1 MRPIIDRAA
10 RLAQLRELL
19 SYSPVV
25 AILGPRQC
33 GKTTL
38 AKMIAA
44 DHYFDLENPRD
55 LARLENPQ
63 TTLEKLEGVV
73 CIDEIQLK
81 PDFFPL
87 LRHLVDH
94 HPQTQY
100 LILGSASEELIQK
113 SSQSLAGRVAF
124 LHLHGFDLVETGV
137 EHLAQRW
144 FRGGFPRAF
153 LAPSDRV
160 ACSWL
165 DHYIST
171 FLERD
176 LAEFGFRIPSPTMR
190 RFWTMLSH
198 CHGGIVNYSE
208 LGRSLQVTDKT
219 VRSYLDVLAGTFM
232 VRVLPPWFNNT
243 SKRLVK
249 SPKVYLSDSGIFH
262 RLQLIGDLAQLVSH
276 PKLGASWEGFV
287 INQIIRLSALPENT
301 FYFWSTHTGAEV
313 DLFWQQNGKNH
324 AVEVKYADAPRRT
337 KSMVQAVEDLKLD
350 KLWIVYPGPVTYA
363 LDETITVL
371 SIRQLRDIFS

>member
-94 HPQTQY
+94 HPETQY

-219 VRSYLDVLAGTFM
+219 VRSYLDVLTGTFM

-262 RLQLIGDLAQLVSH
+262 RLQLIGDLAQLESH

-350 KLWIVYPGPVTYA
+350 KLWIVYPGPDTYA